1 MWIPR
6 YKYKIFNDS
15 LYNGLTE
22 VDNSKVQRIEVEF
35 ESKDVTPSEGNKNNE
50 WLTHPAFTSFGSNGF
65 WVGKFETSKSNNSSE
80 NAVNPMGVQ
89 IKPNVVSWRNIQIG
103 NAFYTS
109 YYYERNLDSHMMKN
123 MEWGAVAYLQHSKY
137 GSETKIRINNN
148 FNFLTGYA
156 SVSAP
161 TCGYTKDNRECNKY
175 GVTSNITLPY
185 NTTTGY
191 LASTTGNISGIYD
204 MSGGAHEYV
213 MAVMADQNGNLLSG
227 NNASLNSGF
236 TGGYGGATDSLTAG
250 SSWPEGKY
258 YDKYQ
263 YGTSMSEFIQQVHG
277 MITVEI
283 LNMGVN
289 RECLLLEIMQVERKN
304 G

>member
-1 MWIPR
+1 M
-6 YKYKIFNDS
+6 
-15 LYNGLTE
+15 T
-22 VDNSKVQRIEVEF
+22 
-35 ESKDVTPSEGNKNNE
+35 
-50 WLTHPAFTSFGSNGF
+50 
-65 WVGKFETSKSNNSSE
+65 KS
-80 NAVNPMGVQ
+80 
-89 IKPNVVSWRNIQIG
+89 R
-103 NAFYTS
+103 
-109 YYYERNLDSHMMKN
+109 N